1 MLNCVFLLRRSAS
14 FLSSFFSEAVILG
27 AFIADQQLDFC
38 ITFIQSC
45 NRKQETETYCSKNI
59 LFQQKP
65 CSFQHFRN
73 SEKNLCTLHNLHVRA
88 ASIGSK
94 QSNKNSRLRVSLLIS
109 LLLVLRNRKECWAYS
124 SVYVTFLGSM
134 NLELKR
140 CCIWHLL
147 HSVYNGQTTLA
158 FAASERAK

>member
-88 ASIGSK
+88 ASIGPKAIKSK
-94 QSNKNSRLRVSLLIS
+94 FKTSCESSHLASAGSEKQKRMLSLQFCLCHVSRLNEFGAKTLL
-109 LLLVLRNRKECWAYS
+109 
-124 SVYVTFLGSM
+124 
-134 NLELKR
+134 
-140 CCIWHLL
+140 
-147 HSVYNGQTTLA
+147 
-158 FAASERAK
+158 